1 MLQLAGSKL
10 PEKPA
15 APAAAGS
22 RPVPIR
28 ATTNPLMGANRRW
41 RRVAVVIGGV
51 MKAVEGGI
59 ARGVFASDAALEG
72 GEEQA
77 GSERTAGKRRL
88 EAGDID
94 Q

>member
-1 MLQLAGSKL
+1 
-10 PEKPA
+10 
-15 APAAAGS
+15 
-22 RPVPIR
+22 
-28 ATTNPLMGANRRW
+28 
-41 RRVAVVIGGV
+41 VAVVIGGV
-51 MKAVEGGI
+51 VKAVEGGI
-59 ARGVFASDAALEG
+59 ARGGFASDAALEG